1 MTTVNALLL
10 TFNLVCLLG
19 LTCWTIKLLYTV
31 PEGHKA
37 VVERFGRFHKLLPSG
52 IHVILP
58 LIDKVRC
65 VYDIS
70 ESTLE
75 IKDVCLICR
84 DDVIVLLSGTLF
96 YKIVDPIKATYAIG
110 GLKTSM
116 ESLWGSMLKSEIEG
130 CYLSD
135 LYAGLRND
143 VSKNAI
149 DNANRLFQ
157 DWGVT
162 VQRFVLEEVKMSD
175 SCRHSMENVYS
186 ARCEAEGM
194 ALEAKIEADKKIAE
208 ARAKA
213 NAIAI
218 ESESLR
224 DSVISVAK
232 SKAEAIELSNEVDAR
247 NLLEVLRIWAQSETT
262 EQAHEPMK
270 EVGHE

>member
-1 MTTVNALLL
+1 MTTVNVLLL

-149 DNANRLFQ
+149 DNANRSFQ
-157 DWGVT
+157 DWGVI

-175 SCRHSMENVYS
+175 SCRHSMEKVYA

-218 ESESLR
+218 ESEAFS
-224 DSVISVAK
+224 DSIVSVAK
-232 SKAEAIELSNEVDAR
+232 AKAESIALSNDIDAR
-247 NLLEVLRIWAQSETT
+247 NLLEVLRIWTQGDSNLEKGGAQ
-262 EQAHEPMK
+262 
-270 EVGHE
+270 